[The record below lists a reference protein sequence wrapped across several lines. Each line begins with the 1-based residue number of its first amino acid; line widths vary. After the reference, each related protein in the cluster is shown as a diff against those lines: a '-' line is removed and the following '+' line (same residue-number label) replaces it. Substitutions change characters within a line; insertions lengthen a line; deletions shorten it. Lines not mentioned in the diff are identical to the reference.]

1 MQAIQQLHLLQYNQL
16 LPLPHLPRQLSQFI
30 KLLVLAKQLQLP
42 QQQLTMLPGQC
53 RWQVGHTAQ
62 HLWLG
67 PTSKPAGSF
76 IPHKQLQQL
85 TRLLRRIPHK
95 L

>member
-1 MQAIQQLHLLQYNQL
+1 MQAIQQLLPLQFSQL
-16 LPLPHLPRQLSQFI
+16 LLLPHLPRQLFQFI
-30 KLLVLAKQLQLP
+30 KLLALAKLLQLP
-42 QQQLTMLPGQC
+42 QQQLTILPGQC

-67 PTSKPAGSF
+67 PTSKPVGSF
-76 IPHKQLQQL
+76 IPHKHLQQL
-85 TRLLRRIPHK
+85 TKLLWRIPHK